1 MMELSIKR
9 LENHIKDIIQYSKN
23 HQLDIVINEIKL
35 QNKIELIINQLKF
48 QKGAEGME
56 IKIEVMEKLS
66 FYTDPM
72 RLNMVLFNLISNAF
86 KYHDSSKE
94 TKTIVISAV
103 ISAKN
108 AQISIADNGVG
119 IDKQYLERI
128 FDLFFRGS
136 EKSSGSG
143 LGLFIAKEALDKLKG
158 TLKVKSELGKG
169 SEFIATIPN
178 HFSEVIER

>member
-1 MMELSIKR
+1 
-9 LENHIKDIIQYSKN
+9 
-23 HQLDIVINEIKL
+23 
-35 QNKIELIINQLKF
+35 
-48 QKGAEGME
+48 
-56 IKIEVMEKLS
+56 
-66 FYTDPM
+66 
-72 RLNMVLFNLISNAF
+72 MVLFNLISNAF